1 VSVYLI
7 AQLEIHDRGRYAQY
21 VAGFMEVFER
31 YGGKLLAVDEAPKP
45 IEGEWDWSRTV
56 LIEFASED
64 RANDWYHSGEYQA
77 LAAHRFASSKANIVM
92 IKGLT

>member
-1 VSVYLI
+1 
-7 AQLEIHDRGRYAQY
+7 
-21 VAGFMEVFER
+21 
-31 YGGKLLAVDEAPKP
+31 
-45 IEGEWDWSRTV
+45 V